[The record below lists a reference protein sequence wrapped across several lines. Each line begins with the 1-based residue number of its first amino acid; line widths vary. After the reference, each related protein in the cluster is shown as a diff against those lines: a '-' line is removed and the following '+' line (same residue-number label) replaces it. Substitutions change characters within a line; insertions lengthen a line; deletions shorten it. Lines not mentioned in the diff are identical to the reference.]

1 MARIPKSILSP
12 IGLLV
17 LFTLSQNTLGSQT
30 ITADAEHCMA
40 QESKSGLTL
49 IEGTTENTSE
59 LCFTRFN
66 ELSAGLAQIIPVHI
80 SAVPLRNG
88 REQRILNI
96 PRQQLKT
103 KQFLKQRPLLIFSA
117 PHERYALAQLCHEL
131 IRAGFELPKILIGE
145 RPNRFAQVDHAPVK
159 AEDFLVE
166 LSHFGAITIASN
178 EEIAQALAELG
189 IPAIQGEINS
199 TEAMMARSAHTN
211 YSLNGYLPVFLVT
224 ESAREQGVQSQLR
237 QSLPDEAF
245 VVAGGVSAIRGAL
258 KNSAAGAVK
267 RMSPE
272 EMPGCAG

>member
-1 MARIPKSILSP
+1 
-12 IGLLV
+12 
-17 LFTLSQNTLGSQT
+17 
-30 ITADAEHCMA
+30 MA

-49 IEGTTENTSE
+49 TGGATENTSE

-66 ELSAGLAQIIPVHI
+66 ELSAGLAKIIPVNI
-80 SAVPLRNG
+80 SAVPVRNG
-88 REQRILNI
+88 HEQRILNI

-131 IRAGFELPKILIGE
+131 IREGFELPKILIGE
-145 RPNRFAQVDHAPVK
+145 RPSRFAQVDHAPVK

-189 IPAIQGEINS
+189 IPAIQGDSNS
-199 TEAMMARSAHTN
+199 NEAMMARSAHTN
-211 YSLNGYLPVFLVT
+211 HSLNGYLPVFLVT
-224 ESAREQGVQSQLR
+224 ESAREQGVQSQL
-237 QSLPDEAF
+237 QQALPNEAF
-245 VVAGGVSAIRGAL
+245 VVAGGVSAIRSAL
-258 KNSAAGAVK
+258 KNGAAGAVK

-272 EMPGCAG
+272 EMPACAG